1 MTLNELIKR
10 VYYFP
15 DSYMH
20 FKADFKYGSSKRKV
34 LVFVLS
40 TKLTSKERIIKDLE
54 SPYTIFNLDKKCA
67 LEREVEFRC
76 YNENKEIYEDS
87 EKDLIKDN
95 PSNLALQWVFVN
107 KKMIY

>member
-15 DSYMH
+15 DPYMH
-20 FKADFKYGSSKRKV
+20 FKAEFSYGSSKRKV

-40 TKLTSKERIIKDLE
+40 TELTSKEKIIANLE
-54 SPYTIFNLDKKCA
+54 SPYTCFGLDKRRT
-67 LEREVEFRC
+67 LEREVEFKC
-76 YNENKEIYEDS
+76 YDEDNATYENS

-95 PSNLALQWVFVN
+95 PGNLALQWVFVN

>member
-15 DSYMH
+15 DPYMH
-20 FKADFKYGSSKRKV
+20 FNVGFSYGSSKRKV
-34 LVFVLS
+34 LVFILS
-40 TKLTSKERIIKDLE
+40 TELTSKERAIANLE
-54 SPYTIFNLDKKCA
+54 SPYTIFGLDKKYA
-67 LEREVEFRC
+67 LEREVEFKC
-76 YNENKEIYEDS
+76 YNKNNETYEKN

-95 PSNLALQWVFVN
+95 PGNLALQWVFVN

>member
-15 DSYMH
+15 DPYMH
-20 FKADFKYGSSKRKV
+20 FRVGFSHGSSKRKV

-40 TKLTSKERIIKDLE
+40 TKLTSKERIIVNLE
-54 SPYTIFNLDKKCA
+54 SPYTIFGLDKKYA

-76 YNENKEIYEDS
+76 YDENNKKYENR
-87 EKDLIKDN
+87 EKGLIKDN
-95 PSNLALQWVFVN
+95 PGNLALQWVFVN

>member
-15 DSYMH
+15 DPYMH
-20 FKADFKYGSSKRKV
+20 FNVEFKYGRYKRKV

-40 TKLTSKERIIKDLE
+40 TELTSKEKIISNLE
-54 SPYTIFNLDKKCA
+54 SPYTYFSLDKKCA
-67 LEREVEFRC
+67 LEREVEFIC
-76 YNENKEIYEDS
+76 YDENNKRYKNR
-87 EKDLIKDN
+87 EKDLIKAN
-95 PSNLALQWVFVN
+95 PGNLALQWMFVN

>member
-15 DSYMH
+15 DTYMH
-20 FKADFKYGSSKRKV
+20 FHVEFSYGSSKRKV
-34 LVFVLS
+34 LVFRLS
-40 TKLTSKERIIKDLE
+40 TELTSKEKIIKDLE
-54 SPYTIFNLDKKCA
+54 SPYTIFNLDKKYA
-67 LEREVEFRC
+67 LEREVEFIC

-87 EKDLIKDN
+87 EKDLIKAN
-95 PSNLALQWVFVN
+95 PGNLSLQWVFVN